1 MSNGLAELELELR
14 LLPGV
19 LNVGFGPVETTGHVA
34 VSVVALDPEPDLERV
49 ATRVTRAFRSS
60 AAIEIIDLS
69 PPGRAAPPAARALSS
84 DERVALVDSAIDEA
98 TGQAVVVLSWM
109 GSSASGAATAGA
121 LIGPAMA
128 TLRALDGL
136 GIAVAANL
144 SSVGTGQGLANPP
157 VRVILRSE
165 HDETEFVG
173 IARGGSAPESAARA
187 TLAAFNRYVGG
198 RKVQLN

>member
-19 LNVGFGPVETTGHVA
+19 VNVGFGPVEPTGHVA
-34 VSVVALDPEPDLERV
+34 VSIVTFDPEPDLERV
-49 ATRVTRAFRSS
+49 ATRVARVYQSS
-60 AAIEIIDLS
+60 ASVEIIDLS
-69 PPGRAAPPAARALSS
+69 SPVAIEISDTVVNS
-84 DERVALVDSAIDEA
+84 DERVALVDSSLDDSTGHAI
-98 TGQAVVVLSWM
+98 VVLSWM
-109 GSSASGAATAGA
+109 GNSASGTGTAGA

-128 TLRALDGL
+128 TLKALDGL
-136 GIAVAANL
+136 GITMAVSL
-144 SSVGTGQGLANPP
+144 SSVSSGQGVANPP

-165 HDETEFVG
+165 HDDSEFVG
-173 IARGGSAPESAARA
+173 VARGSNEAESAARA